1 MLPVAKCRNAGGEAS
16 RALGGTVRVDARESP
31 AARATI
37 AVTDETHRAQARSPR
52 LRFNIE
58 MRASA
63 IRRPSLRSVA
73 ALEPLGVPVFRLL
86 WSTWLTA
93 NLCMWMTDVASAWT
107 MTTLT
112 STPIWV
118 ALVQSASTLPV
129 FLLGLPSGAL
139 ADILDR
145 RRWLTA
151 TQFWLAATA
160 TALCVVTALG
170 WMTSPLLLVLVFL
183 NGIGLALRWPV
194 FSAIVPELVP
204 KTQLASALALNGV
217 AMNLSR
223 IVGPLLAGAL
233 IASAGSVW
241 VFALNA
247 VLSLCSGF
255 LILRWRHEHR
265 PSPLGQER
273 LLSAMRVGVQFVRQ
287 SPRLRA
293 VLLRVSIFFLHSTA
307 LLALLPLLARGLVGG
322 DAGTFTLLL
331 ASMGAG
337 AIIAVLALPR
347 LRQRFGRDGLVVG
360 GTAVQSAATAV
371 MAVAPNAWVA
381 VPSMLAAGMAWI
393 TVANSL
399 AVSAQMSLPNWVRAR
414 GMASYQMAI
423 MGASAL
429 GAALWGQ
436 VATTGSM
443 RTALFSAAASG
454 ILVMLLAVRYVRDVE
469 DEEADLSP
477 APSGWAAQPSG
488 SPPDD
493 GRVVVTVEYLID
505 PERAD
510 AFIEV
515 MEQTRRVRLSEGA
528 IGWDLLR
535 DIGEPARFV
544 EEIVDESWT
553 EHLRRFHRAT
563 AADIALRERRL
574 AFHQGAEPPVV
585 TRFVARR

>member
-1 MLPVAKCRNAGGEAS
+1 MSSIPPEDAALPS
-16 RALGGTVRVDARESP
+16 RPPT
-31 AARATI
+31 
-37 AVTDETHRAQARSPR
+37 SPR
-52 LRFNIE
+52 
-58 MRASA
+58 SA
-63 IRRPSLRSVA
+63 TA
-73 ALEPLGVPVFRLL
+73 FEPLSEPVFRLL

-93 NLCMWMTDVASAWT
+93 NLCMWMNDVAAAWT

-145 RRWLTA
+145 RRWLVA

-160 TALCVVTALG
+160 IALCAATASG
-170 WMTSPLLLVLVFL
+170 MMTAPWLLVFVFA

-204 KTQLASALALNGV
+204 RSQLASALALNGM

-223 IVGPLLAGAL
+223 IVGPLVAGAL

-247 VLSLCSGF
+247 VLSLASGF
-255 LILRWRHEHR
+255 VILRWRHEHQ
-265 PSPLGQER
+265 PHPLGRER
-273 LLSAMRVGVQFVRQ
+273 LISAIRVGVQFVRQ
-287 SPRLRA
+287 SPRMRA
-293 VLLRVSIFFLHSTA
+293 VLTRVSIFFLHSTA
-307 LLALLPLLARGLVGG
+307 LLALLPLLARGLAGG

-337 AIIAVLALPR
+337 AIVAVLALPR
-347 LRQRFGRDGLVVG
+347 LRQDHGRDDLVVG
-360 GTAVQSAATAV
+360 GAVVQSGATAV
-371 MAVAPNAWVA
+371 MAFAPNAWIA
-381 VPSMLAAGMAWI
+381 VPAMVAGGMAWI

-414 GMASYQMAI
+414 AMASYQMAI

-436 VATTGSM
+436 VATVGSIQ
-443 RTALFSAAASG
+443 TALLSAAAG
-454 ILVMLLAVRYVRDVE
+454 GVLFMLMAVRFVTDSA
-469 DEEADLSP
+469 DEETDMSP
-477 APSGWAAQPSG
+477 ARAGWAAQPRG
-488 SPPDD
+488 APQVG
-493 GRVVVTVEYLID
+493 GRVITTVEYLID
-505 PERAD
+505 PLRAE
-510 AFIEV
+510 AFV
-515 MEQTRRVRLSEGA
+515 RMMQDTRRARLSQGA
-528 IGWDLLR
+528 IGWELLN
-535 DIGEPARFV
+535 DTSEPGRFV
-544 EEIVDESWT
+544 EEIIDESWT

-574 AFHQGAEPPVV
+574 AFHQRDEAPRITRYVV
-585 TRFVARR
+585 RR